1 MEDFTPAAEM
11 TGMYSC
17 GPTVY
22 AFPHLGNMRPYVFAD
37 TLRRAF
43 RWKGIAVRHVVN
55 ITDVG
60 HAVADTETGEDKLE
74 VAAARERRSVLDIA
88 AFYTD
93 AFFVDIAALNIL
105 TADEYPRASAYVE
118 QMIEFAAQLEKDGFT
133 YRLPS
138 GLYFDTAK
146 DPGYGELAQMN
157 AEGQLEAARLE
168 YVEGRRRK
176 TDFALWRAEE
186 PGKRRV
192 LRWDSPWGWGAP
204 GWHLECS
211 VMSMA
216 LLGEHFDL
224 HTGGVDHRELHHV
237 NEIAQSQAYL
247 GDGQPWVR
255 YWLHNEFLQLGAM
268 KMAKSAGGAPR
279 LADLTEVG
287 YHPLAYRLFLLGG
300 HYRSQLDFTTAAM
313 DAAQATLR
321 RLVARVQPLRPLP
334 VVETLAEATAN
345 VQDDPVAQ
353 RYLDTID
360 AAIAA
365 DLGTPKILAA
375 LQMYSCG
382 PTVYAYQHLG
392 NMRAYVFADTVRRAL
407 RWKGV
412 RVRHVVNITDVGHAV
427 SDADTGEDKMEVAA
441 ARERRSVLEIAEFY
455 TGAFFDDLA
464 ALNILPA
471 DEYPRASAYVAQ
483 MIEFAVKLE
492 HGGYTFRLPSGQYFD
507 TSKDPGY
514 GELAQLTPRASWKRP
529 GSSRWRAAGA
539 RPTSRCGGPRS
550 PASAG
555 CCAGSPRGAGARPA
569 GTWSAR

>member
-1 MEDFTPAAEM
+1 MPDNHQLRLYNSLGRRTVDFIPSSPAAGV
-11 TGMYSC
+11 TGMYTC

-22 AFPHLGNMRPYVFAD
+22 AFPHLGNMRAYVFAD

-74 VAAARERRSVLDIA
+74 VAAARERRSVLEIA

-93 AFFVDIAALNIL
+93 AFFVDNAALNIL
-105 TADEYPRASAYVE
+105 PADEYPQASAHVE
-118 QMIEFAAQLEKDGFT
+118 QMIEFAVKLEKDGFT

-146 DPGYGELAQMN
+146 DPGYGELAQMS

-168 YVEGRRRK
+168 HVEGRRRK

-186 PGKRRV
+186 PGKKRV

-247 GDGQPWVR
+247 GDGRPWVR
-255 YWLHNEFLQLGAM
+255 YWLHNEFLQLGNM

-279 LADLTEVG
+279 LADLTEAG

-300 HYRSQLDFTTAAM
+300 HYRSQLDFTTAAV

-334 VVETLAEATAN
+334 AVETLAAATAG
-345 VQDDPVAQ
+345 VRDDPVAQ
-353 RYLDTID
+353 RFLDTID
-360 AAIAA
+360 AAISA
-365 DLGTPKILAA
+365 DLSTPKILAA
-375 LQMYSCG
+375 LQ
-382 PTVYAYQHLG
+382 
-392 NMRAYVFADTVRRAL
+392 DAL
-407 RWKGV
+407 REPAITPDGL
-412 RVRHVVNITDVGHAV
+412 RTVVAAADALLGLGLATLDPGDLERRRAV
-427 SDADTGEDKMEVAA
+427 SDLSTEERHAIEELVADRTQ
-441 ARERRSVLEIAEFY
+441 ARKERDWSR
-455 TGAFFDDLA
+455 
-464 ALNILPA
+464 A
-471 DEYPRASAYVAQ
+471 DQIR
-483 MIEFAVKLE
+483 
-492 HGGYTFRLPSGQYFD
+492 
-507 TSKDPGY
+507 
-514 GELAQLTPRASWKRP
+514 AQLDELGVQVTDTPE
-529 GSSRWRAAGA
+529 
-539 RPTSRCGGPRS
+539 GPVWQ
-550 PASAG
+550 
-555 CCAGSPRGAGARPA
+555 PR
-569 GTWSAR
+569 

>member
-1 MEDFTPAAEM
+1 MEDFAPAAEV

-43 RWKGIAVRHVVN
+43 RWKGIGVRHV
-55 ITDVG
+55 
-60 HAVADTETGEDKLE
+60 
-74 VAAARERRSVLDIA
+74 
-88 AFYTD
+88 
-93 AFFVDIAALNIL
+93 VDIAALNIL
-105 TADEYPRASAYVE
+105 PADEYPRASAYVE
-118 QMIEFAAQLEKDGFT
+118 QMIEFAAKLEKDGFT

-146 DPGYGELAQMN
+146 DPGYGALAQMS
-157 AEGQLEAARLE
+157 AEGQLEAARVE
-168 YVEGRRRK
+168 HVEGRRRK

-186 PGKRRV
+186 PGTRRV

-279 LADLTEVG
+279 LADLTEAG

-300 HYRSQLDFTTAAM
+300 HYRSQLDFTIAAM

-334 VVETLAEATAN
+334 AVGTLAAAAGG
-345 VQDDPVAQ
+345 VQDEPVAQ

-365 DLGTPKILAA
+365 DLSTPKILAA
-375 LQMYSCG
+375 LQ
-382 PTVYAYQHLG
+382 
-392 NMRAYVFADTVRRAL
+392 DAL
-407 RWKGV
+407 RDPA
-412 RVRHVVNITDVGHAV
+412 ITPDGLR
-427 SDADTGEDKMEVAA
+427 TIVAA
-441 ARERRSVLEIAEFY
+441 ADALLGLGLATLDPGDLERRRAVGDLSAEERR
-455 TGAFFDDLA
+455 AISELV
-464 ALNILPA
+464 A
-471 DEYPRASAYVAQ
+471 DRTQARQERDWARADQ
-483 MIEFAVKLE
+483 I
-492 HGGYTFRLPSGQYFD
+492 R
-507 TSKDPGY
+507 
-514 GELAQLTPRASWKRP
+514 AQLDELGVQVTDTPE
-529 GSSRWRAAGA
+529 
-539 RPTSRCGGPRS
+539 GPVWQLR
-550 PASAG
+550 
-555 CCAGSPRGAGARPA
+555 
-569 GTWSAR
+569 